1 MGKEKFEYVIKVDG
15 KVVWRGLN
23 PTKAYDEISAKYP
36 KKQGCNSLEDKRE
49 NLSLFNMRVEFPY
62 IEEES
67 DVFEIVKRPKIEIE
81 IFSIKKKYLMKF

>member
-1 MGKEKFEYVIKVDG
+1 
-15 KVVWRGLN
+15 
-23 PTKAYDEISAKYP
+23 
-36 KKQGCNSLEDKRE
+36 
-49 NLSLFNMRVEFPY
+49 MRVEFPY